1 MPKAGFVLMPVLPAT
16 PVAPPAATAQSA
28 GKQVTTSKLTLLAV
42 SLGSLLL
49 MLLVALCSLSS
60 GDYPLS
66 WPAVIN
72 ALLAAGSDTSTTSS
86 TADFIV
92 WQLRL
97 PRLFVALLAGA
108 ALGVAGCIVQSVT
121 RNPLASPC
129 LLGVSSGAAFFIVLG
144 IVCFELNSRSHLLF
158 GIAGGGLAALCT
170 FSLAWRSRLDP
181 VQLVLAGMCMSLF
194 FAAGITV
201 LLLSD
206 HADARSIY
214 YWLTGSVANR
224 SWLHVQL
231 LAPLVLAGL
240 LLAMLYARPLNV
252 LQLDEQ
258 SASSLGIRPLRWRLV
273 LGSIAVLLTAATVV
287 VTGPLAFVGLIAP
300 HLVRRLPGRLSGHH
314 HRSLLPLS
322 ACAGALLVS
331 AADLLA
337 RYQEVPVGILTV
349 LLGGP
354 LFVLLISH
362 QQRCSRR

>member
-1 MPKAGFVLMPVLPAT
+1 MNMK
-16 PVAPPAATAQSA
+16 PVAVASHTASANKPALLM
-28 GKQVTTSKLTLLAV
+28 VTLSN
-42 SLGSLLL
+42 LLL
-49 MLLVALCSLSS
+49 ILLVTLYSIRS
-60 GDYPLS
+60 GDYQLS
-66 WPAVIN
+66 WSEVISV
-72 ALLAAGSDTSTTSS
+72 LLAAGQDAPTTTN
-86 TADFIV
+86 TADFII

-97 PRLFVALLAGA
+97 PRLLVALLAGA

-129 LLGVSSGAAFFIVLG
+129 LLGVSSGSAFFIVLG
-144 IVCFELNSRSHLLF
+144 IVCFELDSRSHLLF
-158 GIAGGGLAALCT
+158 GTLGGLLAAGCT

-201 LLLSD
+201 LLLSE
-206 HADARSIY
+206 HADARAIY
-214 YWLTGSVANR
+214 YWLAGSVANR

-240 LLAMLYARPLNV
+240 LLSMLCARPLNV
-252 LQLDEQ
+252 LLLDEQ
-258 SASSLGIRPLRWRLV
+258 SASSLGVQPLYWRLL
-273 LGSIAVLLTAATVV
+273 LGGIAVLLTAATVV

-300 HLVRRLPGRLSGHH
+300 HLVRRLPGQQLNHNYRT
-314 HRSLLPLS
+314 LLPLS
-322 ACAGALLVS
+322 ACSGALLVS

-354 LFVLLISH
+354 LFVLLIH
-362 QQRCSRR
+362 QQQRSSR